1 MTGRIRR
8 LLALWGPVL
17 GWMLVIFAVSAVPDV
32 PGEPGLPR
40 ARSERVDTAMR
51 EIAHLGEYA
60 ILTALVWRAS
70 QDRWPTAHCAAIAG
84 GWSLVYALGDELHQ
98 SFVPGRTCS
107 TRDWLIDLCGA
118 TLAVLALVARE
129 AWNRRRPKPCELEL
143 ANRIHPSDAP
153 CQFKQQGL

>member
-1 MTGRIRR
+1 MIRRIRR
-8 LLALWGPVL
+8 PLALWGPVL

-51 EIAHLGEYA
+51 EVAHLGEYA
-60 ILTALVWRAS
+60 ILTALVWRALR
-70 QDRWPTAHCAAIAG
+70 DRWPTVRCAAVAG

-107 TRDWLIDLCGA
+107 AGDWLIDLCGA
-118 TLAVLALVARE
+118 ALAVLALIARQ
-129 AWNRRRPKPCELEL
+129 AWNRRRPKPRVAEL
-143 ANRIHPSDAP
+143 ADRIDPSDAP